1 MVLTL
6 PIDSI
11 CYLLFAIC
19 AVKVIGLTGGIA
31 TGKSTVAAMLQQLGA
46 RIIDADALAREI
58 VEPGKEAWQEIVSAF
73 GREILR
79 ADQSID
85 REKLRRQVFEDQQ
98 ARKRLESITHPRI
111 RTLAQ
116 QRIQQL
122 AAEGAEIIVYMAPLL
137 FENQAHLWLRPVIL
151 VACDLAKQ
159 KKRLRDRDKL
169 TEGQIRQH
177 LKAQMSLAEKRKLAD
192 SIIENNGSV
201 EELKKQ
207 VQEVWEELRRLKIE
221 DRR

>member
-1 MVLTL
+1 MKL
-6 PIDSI
+6 
-11 CYLLFAIC
+11 
-19 AVKVIGLTGGIA
+19 IGLTGGIA
-31 TGKSTVAAMLQQLGA
+31 TGKSTVAAMLRQLGA

-85 REKLRRQVFEDQQ
+85 REKLRKQVFEDKQ

-122 AAEGAEIIVYMAPLL
+122 AAEGAEIIAYMAPLL

-159 KKRLRDRDKL
+159 KRRLRDRDKL

-192 SIIENNGSV
+192 FIIENNGTL
-201 EELKKQ
+201 EELKRKVQDVWRKIVSSKQ
-207 VQEVWEELRRLKIE
+207 
-221 DRR
+221 

>member
-1 MVLTL
+1 MVLTR
-6 PIDSI
+6 PIDSN

-19 AVKVIGLTGGIA
+19 AVTVIGLTGGIA

-85 REKLRRQVFEDQQ
+85 RGKLRKQVFEDQQ

-122 AAEGAEIIVYMAPLL
+122 AAEGAEIIVYVAPLL

-159 KKRLRDRDKL
+159 KRRLRDRDKL
-169 TEGQIRQH
+169 TEEQIRQH

-192 SIIENNGSV
+192 FIIENNGSV

>member
-1 MVLTL
+1 
-6 PIDSI
+6 
-11 CYLLFAIC
+11 
-19 AVKVIGLTGGIA
+19 VKLIGLTGGIA

-85 REKLRRQVFEDQQ
+85 REKLRKQVFEDQQ

-122 AAEGAEIIVYMAPLL
+122 AAEGAGTIVYMAPLL
-137 FENQAHLWLRPVIL
+137 FENQAQLWLRPVIL
-151 VACDLAKQ
+151 VACDLAQQ

-169 TEGQIRQH
+169 NEEQIRQH
-177 LKAQMSLAEKRKLAD
+177 LKAQMSLAEKKKLAD
-192 SIIENNGSV
+192 FIIENNGTL
-201 EELKKQ
+201 EELKTK
-207 VQEVWEELRRLKIE
+207 VEEIWQKIKSI
-221 DRR
+221 